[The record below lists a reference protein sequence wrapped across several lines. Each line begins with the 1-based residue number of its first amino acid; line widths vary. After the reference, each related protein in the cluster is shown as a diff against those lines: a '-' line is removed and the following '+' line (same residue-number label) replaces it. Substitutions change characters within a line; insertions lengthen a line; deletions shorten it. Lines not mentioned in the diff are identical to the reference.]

1 MKTLMDINA
10 YKALIAFDPDT
21 NQFRGEFLDIN
32 GGAEFYAAN
41 VKSLHR
47 EGETSLKVFLDMCR
61 EDGVAPSDDK
71 R

>member
-1 MKTLMDINA
+1 MKTLMDING

-47 EGETSLKVFLDMCR
+47 EGVTSLKVFLDMCR